1 MKITA
6 IRSSIQQL
14 ALSKPYTIAYDTYS
28 GVELVFLEIELANG
42 IVGIGSASPAEEVVA
57 ENARQ
62 TYAHV
67 QSEFVQGLVGRDI
80 RHFRQIIAELRL
92 RFPGLPG
99 TQAALD
105 LALHDAFGQYLGL
118 PVAAFYGQAIP
129 ALPTSVTVGIKNTA
143 DTLEEAAEYAR
154 LGFTCLK
161 LKTGSELE
169 TDIEKVLKIREKYGQ
184 RLAIR
189 VDANQG
195 YSLPELRRFLA
206 ATENAGLELVEQP
219 LPVGRE
225 PELLALSAA
234 WRQRLA
240 ADESLTD
247 LDAAF
252 TLCVPPQPFGIFNI
266 KLMKCGGIAAALEI
280 GTLAKAAHIDLFWG
294 CNDESVASI
303 AAALHAAYACPNT
316 RYLDLDGSFDL
327 LEDLV
332 SGGFVL
338 ENGMLRLTGAPGLG
352 LRRPE

>member
-1 MKITA
+1 MNITA
-6 IRSSIQQL
+6 IRPSVHTL

-42 IVGIGSASPAEEVVA
+42 ITGIGSASPAEEVVA

-62 TYAHV
+62 THGHLQA
-67 QSEFVQGLVGRDI
+67 EFVQSLVGRDI
-80 RHFRQIIAELRL
+80 RQFRQILAETR
-92 RFPGLPG
+92 RQFPGLPG

-105 LALHDAFGQYLGL
+105 LALHDAFGQYLGV
-118 PVAAFYGQAIP
+118 PVAAFYGQSIT
-129 ALPTSVTVGIKNTA
+129 ALPTSVTVGIKNID
-143 DTLEEAAEYAR
+143 DTLEEVAEYGR

-161 LKTGSELE
+161 LKTGNEVDA
-169 TDIEKVLKIREKYGQ
+169 DIEKVLKIREQYGQ
-184 RLAIR
+184 RFSIR

-206 ATENAGLELVEQP
+206 ATENAGLELIEQP

-225 PELLALSAA
+225 SELLALSAA
-234 WRQRLA
+234 QRKGLA
-240 ADESLTD
+240 ADESLTGISS
-247 LDAAF
+247 AF
-252 TLCVPPQPFGIFNI
+252 ALCVPPQPFGIFNI
-266 KLMKCGGIAAALEI
+266 KLMKCGGIFGALEI
-280 GTLAKAAHIDLFWG
+280 AQLAQAAQIDLFWG

-338 ENGMLRLTGAPGLG
+338 ENGLLRLTGAPGLG
-352 LRRPE
+352 IRRN